1 MRTTHENHSFDFPRY
16 FYDHFDLMKSGSV
29 SRLGI
34 IVTAEKKDIRREKRA
49 RMKKEGN
56 INVNTKCMFIH
67 NTVLNLQHIPFSG
80 FKCNTF
86 AF

>member
-34 IVTAEKKDIRREKRA
+34 IVTAEKKRC
-49 RMKKEGN
+49 KEG
-56 INVNTKCMFIH
+56 KK
-67 NTVLNLQHIPFSG
+67 S
-80 FKCNTF
+80 
-86 AF
+86 